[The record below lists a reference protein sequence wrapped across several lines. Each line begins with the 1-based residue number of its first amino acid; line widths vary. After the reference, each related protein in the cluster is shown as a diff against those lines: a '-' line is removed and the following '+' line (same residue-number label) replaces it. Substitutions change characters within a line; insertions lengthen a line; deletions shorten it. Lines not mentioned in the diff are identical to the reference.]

1 VFKIAVLDRFQQ
13 NHELLESR
21 FEKFQEFQKKR
32 KFVEKVKEEKYQEG
46 FFKDIFENAL
56 GYTLESSSPENGNL
70 LPEEK
75 NETDGK
81 KADGVI
87 KVSNSIVGIVEL
99 KDFKTKNLSLVEEQA
114 FNYHNSHSN
123 SKYII
128 ISNFSELRFYI
139 DKKTEFI
146 SFKLFEMNF
155 EEFKRFHAILSFE
168 SILENLPMKF
178 REETTNFEREI
189 SEKFYKDFSEVR
201 LDLYSELV
209 SESETKLEALN
220 LSQKILDRI
229 VFIFFGESR
238 GLLKFSKNYILE
250 TWKSDV
256 HESSLW
262 EILKIIF
269 QKVDVGGKI
278 PKTYAYNG
286 GLFSFDKKLDSL
298 QISDETLQKVLN
310 LGSYD
315 FSTELDVNI
324 LGHIFENS
332 LDDLQKFAENDFKSL
347 RKRDGVFYTPQFITK
362 YIVENTVGELCRKKW
377 AEIVKNETEKELL
390 DYRKFLESLRILD
403 PAVGSGAFLNEALD
417 FLVREHEKLREK
429 LLPFGDLT
437 LGYEFDKEILEN
449 NLFGVDINRSAIEVA
464 KLSLWIKT
472 AKPNR
477 KLSNLNE
484 NLRVANS
491 LLEMPFEEKSFD
503 IVLGNPPYFN
513 IQTFGAKSEIVEKI
527 KNRYSEIW
535 QDKSDILF
543 YFIALSLK
551 MSKNRVGF
559 IISNAFLFSDKAQK
573 LRNFILENSKI
584 AKIVNFE
591 KYEVFED
598 ASITTSIV
606 IFDEK
611 AEKSLALNFKDKKY
625 SPEKIVSKMGNVQN
639 FFEIELAKNSV
650 FALVDK
656 RVREVNRKID
666 SNHKKFSELFK
677 IGKGMETAGNKV
689 FVFKDFPNQF
699 PKEFIKNRVSGENI
713 EKYFLKKE
721 KEYLLYFE
729 EVENFEDLPNSIQNH
744 LSENREFLENRAT
757 VKNEGRIWWK
767 YSRPMHKDFYKFDKI
782 WCSYRAKE
790 NIFAFDNSNNSI
802 GLTNT
807 TVIFDTNEKLSLK
820 YLIALLNSKLLN
832 FRYKSIGKQ
841 TGNGIF
847 EYFPNGV
854 GKLPIPQISPK
865 EQQPIIDLVDELINL
880 KSQISKYKKH
890 FDKLSAVEKIEISE
904 EIEKA
909 ENRISEIEKELDKIV
924 YKLYDLNEDEILIVE
939 S

>member
-13 NHELLESR
+13 NSELLESR
-21 FEKFQEFQKKR
+21 FQKFQEFQKKR

-56 GYTLESSSPENGNL
+56 GYTLESSNPENANL
-70 LPEEK
+70 FPEEK

-87 KVSNSIVGIVEL
+87 KVSNSVVGIVKL
-99 KDFKTKNLSLVEEQA
+99 KDSKTKNLSLVEEQA

-128 ISNFSELRFYI
+128 ISNFLELRFYI
-139 DKKTEFI
+139 DKKTEFE

-168 SILENLPMKF
+168 SISENLPMKF

-189 SEKFYKDFSEVR
+189 SEKFYRDFSEVR
-201 LDLYSELV
+201 IDLYSELV
-209 SESETKLEALN
+209 LESETKLEALN

-250 TWKSDV
+250 NWKSDL

-269 QKVDVGGKI
+269 RKVDVGGKI

-286 GLFSFDKKLDSL
+286 GLFAKDEKLDSL
-298 QISDETLQKVLN
+298 KISDETLQKVLN

-377 AEIVKNETEKELL
+377 AEIVKNETETELL
-390 DYRKFLESLRILD
+390 EYRKFLENLRILD

-417 FLVREHEKLREK
+417 FLVREHEKLRDK

-449 NLFGVDINRSAIEVA
+449 NLFGVDINVSAIEVA

-503 IVLGNPPYFN
+503 IVLGNPPYGAKLEKEKKEFP
-513 IQTFGAKSEIVEKI
+513 IQSNESAILFMQLSRRMLKPKSFHGFIIPKPFIYSSSWAKIRDVFENEIFKIVDCGKVWKEVKLEQVIYISQLDGNFESYKNYVLEKEKFVEVGENGKDLIGKFGFYLNGVSKSEI
-527 KNRYSEIW
+527 
-535 QDKSDILF
+535 D
-543 YFIALSLK
+543 IALKMLKQKRTFWKFQQKVIGVECFKNMFLK
-551 MSKNRVGF
+551 M
-559 IISNAFLFSDKAQK
+559 
-573 LRNFILENSKI
+573 
-584 AKIVNFE
+584 
-591 KYEVFED
+591 
-598 ASITTSIV
+598 
-606 IFDEK
+606 
-611 AEKSLALNFKDKKY
+611 
-625 SPEKIVSKMGNVQN
+625 
-639 FFEIELAKNSV
+639 EI
-650 FALVDK
+650 
-656 RVREVNRKID
+656 
-666 SNHKKFSELFK
+666 
-677 IGKGMETAGNKV
+677 
-689 FVFKDFPNQF
+689 
-699 PKEFIKNRVSGENI
+699 
-713 EKYFLKKE
+713 
-721 KEYLLYFE
+721 
-729 EVENFEDLPNSIQNH
+729 
-744 LSENREFLENRAT
+744 
-757 VKNEGRIWWK
+757 
-767 YSRPMHKDFYKFDKI
+767 
-782 WCSYRAKE
+782 
-790 NIFAFDNSNNSI
+790 
-802 GLTNT
+802 
-807 TVIFDTNEKLSLK
+807 
-820 YLIALLNSKLLN
+820 
-832 FRYKSIGKQ
+832 
-841 TGNGIF
+841 
-847 EYFPNGV
+847 
-854 GKLPIPQISPK
+854 
-865 EQQPIIDLVDELINL
+865 
-880 KSQISKYKKH
+880 
-890 FDKLSAVEKIEISE
+890 
-904 EIEKA
+904 
-909 ENRISEIEKELDKIV
+909 
-924 YKLYDLNEDEILIVE
+924 
-939 S
+939 